1 MCRSQESLWRAE
13 DMKQAALMN
22 ARNLW
27 ARFVERQNDAV
38 VRELLLGVCHES
50 SD

>member
-1 MCRSQESLWRAE
+1 
-13 DMKQAALMN
+13 MKQAALMN

-38 VRELLLGVCHES
+38 VCALLAVS
-50 SD
+50 AAAA